1 MTSPHD
7 HSATSPTPPP
17 HERGVFCNRT
27 LNLRSIGAIGYDM
40 DYTLI
45 HYDIEAW
52 ERRAY
57 EHLRQRLADAGWP
70 VGGLEFEKDLSIR
83 GLVIDLEL
91 GNVVK
96 ANRFGY
102 VKRAFHGTRPLEF
115 EEQRRTY
122 ARTVVDLAEPRWVFL
137 NTLFSLSEACMLA
150 QLVDL
155 LDARALP
162 EVLGYADLYRR
173 VKRALDQTHME
184 GQLKAEIIANPDAY
198 VRADPELPLALLD
211 QKAAGKKLMVITN
224 SEWGYTSAMM
234 AYAFDRFLPGGMTWR
249 GLFDVVIVGAQKP
262 DFFLH
267 SSPLFEVVSDDGLLR
282 PTVRGLEPGKAY
294 LGGHVGLVERM
305 LGLSG
310 DEILYVGDHIYTDV
324 HVSKSVRRWR
334 TALILRELEEEMR
347 VTEAARADER
357 RLNDLMGDKERLE
370 QQHCAARVALA
381 RLRAGHGPK
390 PTEDDAAI
398 AHRVSSLRAEIAAL
412 DETIAPLARAQS
424 ELCSPRWG
432 LMLWA
437 GNDKSHLARQ
447 LERHADI
454 YTSRVS
460 NFLFPTPYAY
470 FRSPRGSLP
479 HDVSP
484 SRENGGL

>member
-1 MTSPHD
+1 MTDQSLP
-7 HSATSPTPPP
+7 AAPP

-45 HYDIEAW
+45 HYDIDAW

-57 EHLRQRLADAGWP
+57 EHLRQKLADAGWP
-70 VGGLEFEKDLSIR
+70 VSELAFDKDLSIR
-83 GLVIDLEL
+83 GLVIDTEL

-102 VKRAFHGTRPLEF
+102 VKRAFHGTTPLDF
-115 EEQRRTY
+115 ERQRATY

-137 NTLFSLSEACMLA
+137 NTLFSLSEACMYS
-150 QLVDL
+150 QLVEL
-155 LDARALP
+155 LDQRLLP
-162 EVLGYADLYRR
+162 EVLGYPDLYRR
-173 VKRALDQTHME
+173 VKRALDATHME
-184 GQLKAEIIANPDAY
+184 GQLKAEIIANPDAF
-198 VRADPELPLALLD
+198 VHTDPELPLALLD
-211 QKAAGKKLMVITN
+211 QRAAGKKLMVVTN

-234 AYAFDRFLPGGMTWR
+234 SWAFDRYLPGGMTWR
-249 GLFDVVIVGAQKP
+249 ELFDVVIVGAQKP
-262 DFFLH
+262 EFFQRR
-267 SSPLFEVVSDDGLLR
+267 SPLFEVVSDDGLLR
-282 PTVRGLEPGKAY
+282 PTVHGLERGKAY
-294 LGGHVGLVERM
+294 QGGDAGLVERL

-334 TALILRELEEEMR
+334 TALILRELEDEMR
-347 VTEAARADER
+347 ATAGARADEQ
-357 RLNDLMGDKERLE
+357 RLSALMNDKERLE
-370 QQHCAARVALA
+370 QQHCAARLALA
-381 RLRAGHGPK
+381 RLKAGLGPK
-390 PTEDDAAI
+390 AAVDDAELGRRI
-398 AHRVSSLRAEIAAL
+398 ATLRAEITSL
-412 DETIAPLARAQS
+412 DETIAPLARGQS
-424 ELCSPRWG
+424 ELVSARWG

-447 LERHADI
+447 VERHADI

-460 NFLFPTPYAY
+460 NFLHTTPYAY

-479 HDVSP
+479 HDVAPLKDS
-484 SRENGGL
+484 SGA